1 MVSLA
6 GMFVHEIRTLVF
18 AVIDAEQ
25 KKARNLL
32 KS

>member
-25 KKARNLL
+25 KKLEIY
-32 KS
+32 